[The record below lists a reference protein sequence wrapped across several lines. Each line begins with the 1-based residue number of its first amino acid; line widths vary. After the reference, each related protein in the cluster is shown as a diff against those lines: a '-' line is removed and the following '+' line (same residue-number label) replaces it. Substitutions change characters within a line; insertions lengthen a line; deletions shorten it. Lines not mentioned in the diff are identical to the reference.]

1 MTLTHTATVLEKIL
15 ANTRLEVAARQS
27 AVPLAAI
34 MHSAAAARAPRNFL
48 AALSLDSVALIA
60 EIKHASP
67 SRGVLIDPFDPLAL
81 AQTYAANGAAAIS
94 ILTDERFFQGHLE
107 HLRAVRQVSP
117 LPILRKDFMI
127 DAYQIYES
135 RAAGADAILL
145 IVAALEDAQLQALH
159 ALAGS
164 LGMAAVVE
172 VHNAG
177 ELERT
182 LGINPTAIGINNRDL
197 KTFQVST
204 ATTIQLAA
212 RIPAGVVIVAESGIL
227 HAADVRRMGAAGA
240 HAVLV
245 GEGLLQAPDIAA
257 RVREF
262 SSQPRLVS
270 HATS

>member
-1 MTLTHTATVLEKIL
+1 MTLTHTATVLERIL
-15 ANTRLEVAARQS
+15 ANTQLEVAARQS
-27 AVPLAAI
+27 AVPLAAV
-34 MHSAAAARAPRNFL
+34 MRAAAAAPAPRNFL

-67 SRGVLIDPFDPLAL
+67 SRGVLIDPFDPQEL

-107 HLRAVRQVSP
+107 HLRAVRQVAH

-145 IVAALEDAQLQALH
+145 IVAVLEDAQLQALH
-159 ALAGS
+159 ALAAS

-172 VHNAG
+172 VHNAA
-177 ELERT
+177 ELERA
-182 LGINPTAIGINNRDL
+182 LRINPDAIGINNRDL
-197 KTFQVST
+197 KTFEVST

-227 HAADVRRMGAAGA
+227 QAADVRSMGAAGA

-262 SSQPRLVS
+262 SSQPRLAS

>member
-34 MHSAAAARAPRNFL
+34 MHSAAAAPAPRNFL

-135 RAAGADAILL
+135 RAAGADAVLS
-145 IVAALEDAQLQALH
+145 IVAALEDAQLQ
-159 ALAGS
+159 S
-164 LGMAAVVE
+164 AACP
-172 VHNAG
+172 G
-177 ELERT
+177 RKPWD
-182 LGINPTAIGINNRDL
+182 GC
-197 KTFQVST
+197 S
-204 ATTIQLAA
+204 
-212 RIPAGVVIVAESGIL
+212 
-227 HAADVRRMGAAGA
+227 RRGA
-240 HAVLV
+240 
-245 GEGLLQAPDIAA
+245 
-257 RVREF
+257 
-262 SSQPRLVS
+262 
-270 HATS
+270 

>member
-1 MTLTHTATVLEKIL
+1 MTLKLTATVLDEIL
-15 ANTRLEVAARQS
+15 ANTKLEAAARQS
-27 AVPLAAI
+27 AVPLAEV
-34 MHSAAAARAPRNFL
+34 MHSAAAAPAPHNFL
-48 AALSLDSVALIA
+48 AALVPEHVALIA

-67 SRGVLIDPFDPLAL
+67 SRGVLIDPFDPVAL

-94 ILTDERFFQGHLE
+94 ILTDERFFQGHLD
-107 HLRAVRQVSP
+107 HLRAVRQSVQ
-117 LPILRKDFMI
+117 LPILRKDFVI

-159 ALAGS
+159 ALAAS

-172 VHNAG
+172 VHNAA
-177 ELERT
+177 ELERA
-182 LGINPTAIGINNRDL
+182 LRINPGVIGINNRDL
-197 KTFQVST
+197 KTFEVST
-204 ATTIQLAA
+204 ATTIQLAG

-227 HAADVRRMGAAGA
+227 HAADVRSMGAAGA

-262 SSQPRLVS
+262 SSQPRPVS
-270 HATS
+270 HAKS